1 MDKLLLYPTEVA
13 QLLSISKS
21 KLYGLLARGELES
34 VQVGRCRRVPAKA
47 LQKYL
52 DRLQSE
58 AA

>member
-1 MDKLLLYPTEVA
+1 MEKLLLYPAEVA
-13 QLLSISKS
+13 ELLSISKS
-21 KLYGLLARGELES
+21 KLYRLLARGELES

>member
-1 MDKLLLYPTEVA
+1 MEKLLLCPAEVA
-13 QLLSISKS
+13 ELLSISKS
-21 KLYGLLARGELES
+21 KLYGLLSRGELES

>member
-1 MDKLLLYPTEVA
+1 MDKLLLYPAEVA
-13 QLLSISKS
+13 ELLSISKS

>member
-1 MDKLLLYPTEVA
+1 MDKLLLYPAEVA
-13 QLLSISKS
+13 ELLSVSKS

-34 VQVGRCRRVPAKA
+34 VQVGRCRRVPAMA